1 MRKHKRRDGI
11 VIDLTSMLDII
22 FIVLLVLVCYIKL
35 SGNSVAEEREALKE
49 QRKDLSRQQSIYE
62 QQIEAINS
70 KGEYVVFIS
79 VDSSF
84 SEENPRKRN
93 IFVLNSDKSNGK
105 PPEIPELDGQDINE
119 GYMELN
125 SYLSD
130 YIGKN
135 KDKIIVLTYNEGDK
149 DILYTDEK
157 EIDKIFTELQSAYP
171 DNVRRK

>member
-1 MRKHKRRDGI
+1 M
-11 VIDLTSMLDII
+11 V
-22 FIVLLVLVCYIKL
+22 
-35 SGNSVAEEREALKE
+35 N
-49 QRKDLSRQQSIYE
+49 
-62 QQIEAINS
+62 
-70 KGEYVVFIS
+70 
-79 VDSSF
+79 
-84 SEENPRKRN
+84 
-93 IFVLNSDKSNGK
+93 
-105 PPEIPELDGQDINE
+105 
-119 GYMELN
+119 LN